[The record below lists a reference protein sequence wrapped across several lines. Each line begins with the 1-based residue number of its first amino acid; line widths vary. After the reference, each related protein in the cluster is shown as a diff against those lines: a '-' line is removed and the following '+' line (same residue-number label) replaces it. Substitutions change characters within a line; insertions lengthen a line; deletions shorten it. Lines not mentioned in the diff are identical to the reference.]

1 MCKCRPCSGAAYN
14 WKEKGVIVNKILNC
28 LQEKKIWIC
37 SCVYALLF
45 SASIIAGSKLESME
59 EGLPLSLGLK
69 DLGIFLVWFI
79 IIAIAAAVVSGA
91 LFLRAGGEARE
102 KKFSIRFWAVKSAVM
117 FLCWF
122 PYLLIFYPGNLSVD
136 SYWSLQQILGNSPL
150 NNAHPIL
157 YTGFVGI
164 FVKLGMLIKDIE
176 FGIALYSAAQML
188 ILSVVF
194 GGLIEW
200 FRKRGAGLILQVLA
214 TCFFALNPLIA
225 MYSVTMWKDILF
237 STWIVLLVCFLYS
250 AIQQDA
256 QVFCRRKTKAVLAV
270 LCILIAF
277 GRNNGIYIVILALA
291 CLLLFYRKVWKKLIL
306 TFAGIIA
313 FIYIVQGPVY
323 SLAGVEK
330 GNLAESLA
338 VPLQQIAYTVKNDG
352 YITEEQKAFLNNILP
367 LDEMKKAYLPHSVNG
382 VKFDPE
388 FDNEYLEEH
397 FGEFIK
403 VWAQMLPHNFGKY
416 VKAYLMHTSGYWHV
430 GTSDWRC
437 IYGVIDSPGI
447 ESSDLLREMTG
458 MDLRERINDMIEPE
472 ESVLKDN
479 VLYSIG
485 ASVWLVLFTAFFFLC
500 SERKERLL
508 CLIPLLGN
516 WATIMIAVPTHC
528 EFRYMFCFHLAIPF
542 MVLMLFERQK
552 KNRGTAGSISKDE
565 KNFELTGK

>member
-1 MCKCRPCSGAAYN
+1 M
-14 WKEKGVIVNKILNC
+14 NKILNC
-28 LQEKKIWIC
+28 LREKRIWIC
-37 SCVYALLF
+37 SSVYALLF
-45 SASIIAGSKLESME
+45 SVSIIAGSKLGSIEA
-59 EGLPLSLGLK
+59 GLPLSFGLK
-69 DLGIFLVWFI
+69 DLGVFLGWFI
-79 IIAIAAAVVSGA
+79 IITIAAAAISGV
-91 LFLRAGGEARE
+91 LFSRFGRDAQE

-164 FVKLGMLIKDIE
+164 FVKLGMVIKDLE

-188 ILSVVF
+188 ILSAVF

-200 FRKRGAGLILQVLA
+200 FRKRGSGLILQVLA

-237 STWIVLLVCFLYS
+237 STWIILLVCFLYYL
-250 AIQQDA
+250 IQQDV
-256 QVFCRRKTKAVLAV
+256 QVLCSRKMKAVLSV
-270 LCILIAF
+270 LCLLIAF
-277 GRNNGIYIVILALA
+277 GRNNGTYIVVLVLV
-291 CLLLFYRKVWKKLIL
+291 CLILFYRKVWKKLIL
-306 TFAGIIA
+306 TFVGIIA

-352 YITEEQKAFLNNILP
+352 YITEEQKEFLNNILP

-382 VKFDPE
+382 VKFDPQ

-403 VWAQMLPHNFGKY
+403 VWAQMLPHNFGSY

-447 ESSDLLREMTG
+447 ESSNILQDLTG
-458 MDLRERINDMIEPE
+458 TDLREKINDMIEPE
-472 ESVLKDN
+472 ESILKDN
-479 VLYSIG
+479 LLYSIG
-485 ASVWLVLFTAFFFLC
+485 ASVWLVIFTAFFFLC
-500 SERKERLL
+500 AGRKEKLL

-528 EFRYMFCFHLAIPF
+528 EFRYMFCFHLAIPI
-542 MVLMLFERQK
+542 MILMLFDRQK
-552 KNRGTAGSISKDE
+552 KSRDAAGSFNEDE
-565 KNFELTGK
+565 KNFKPTGK

>member
-45 SASIIAGSKLESME
+45 SASIIAGSKLGSME

-225 MYSVTMWKDILF
+225 MYSVTMSAEAWPRHIMASWTASLCGVAL
-237 STWIVLLVCFLYS
+237 SECLL
-250 AIQQDA
+250 
-256 QVFCRRKTKAVLAV
+256 RAVLNCSIPIVFV
-270 LCILIAF
+270 LCADMKLQNKAQ
-277 GRNNGIYIVILALA
+277 RYV
-291 CLLLFYRKVWKKLIL
+291 FYRL
-306 TFAGIIA
+306 F
-313 FIYIVQGPVY
+313 P
-323 SLAGVEK
+323 
-330 GNLAESLA
+330 
-338 VPLQQIAYTVKNDG
+338 
-352 YITEEQKAFLNNILP
+352 NNIELFKIVGAVCQP
-367 LDEMKKAYLPHSVNG
+367 RT
-382 VKFDPE
+382 
-388 FDNEYLEEH
+388 H
-397 FGEFIK
+397 F
-403 VWAQMLPHNFGKY
+403 L
-416 VKAYLMHTSGYWHV
+416 
-430 GTSDWRC
+430 
-437 IYGVIDSPGI
+437 
-447 ESSDLLREMTG
+447 
-458 MDLRERINDMIEPE
+458 
-472 ESVLKDN
+472 
-479 VLYSIG
+479 
-485 ASVWLVLFTAFFFLC
+485 
-500 SERKERLL
+500 
-508 CLIPLLGN
+508 
-516 WATIMIAVPTHC
+516 
-528 EFRYMFCFHLAIPF
+528 
-542 MVLMLFERQK
+542 
-552 KNRGTAGSISKDE
+552 
-565 KNFELTGK
+565 